1 MPFVGKELWY
11 LPESGE
17 FAETTH
23 GGSVVPIPPSEVIYK
38 AVYLSQPESGPLE
51 QARARVATLDYQ
63 GREDIYLLRPTS
75 GSDGPPFRSALV
87 YRAAGSS
94 EVERLR
100 DPRRPEL
107 NSKPLLRTQ
116 GRRYQALGIG
126 GSFVWEQDL
135 RYGRPGYLLTG
146 TSGTSALWRVTRLE
160 ADALDR
166 QVLTLA
172 PVRLPHAL
180 PMPTFVGVMD
190 SALRQFFEEHFAEF
204 SVAVASG
211 AYLAVIDRAAH
222 LTEGVLAHCLRG
234 IGQRVPRTLGER
246 LRAAKHVLDN
256 KTLRPK
262 FLLSELSYFRAQKL
276 RILHPQSHE
285 DQVQQRGS
293 TVRPEVGLG
302 VATDVS
308 ELLVE
313 VGLARY

>member
-1 MPFVGKELWY
+1 
-11 LPESGE
+11 
-17 FAETTH
+17 
-23 GGSVVPIPPSEVIYK
+23 
-38 AVYLSQPESGPLE
+38 
-51 QARARVATLDYQ
+51 
-63 GREDIYLLRPTS
+63 
-75 GSDGPPFRSALV
+75 
-87 YRAAGSS
+87 
-94 EVERLR
+94 
-100 DPRRPEL
+100 
-107 NSKPLLRTQ
+107 
-116 GRRYQALGIG
+116 
-126 GSFVWEQDL
+126 
-135 RYGRPGYLLTG
+135 
-146 TSGTSALWRVTRLE
+146 
-160 ADALDR
+160 
-166 QVLTLA
+166 
-172 PVRLPHAL
+172 
-180 PMPTFVGVMD
+180 MD

-276 RILHPQSHE
+276 RILHAQSHE